1 MLGQR
6 VSSEIK
12 ARMEKLLKNIIVL
25 HALMLLLA
33 PAAHMYS
40 AVEHAAVEQTSSY
53 LVDIIVVAFSVVYIG
68 CLYLIYRLKP
78 LGRKLYFPLLCFS
91 IGLIFVLPIDFFAHK
106 SHLTVFIYDIINITA
121 GIILALIHFTDVKSQ
136 FSN

>member
-53 LVDIIVVAFSVVYIG
+53 L
-68 CLYLIYRLKP
+68 
-78 LGRKLYFPLLCFS
+78 
-91 IGLIFVLPIDFFAHK
+91 
-106 SHLTVFIYDIINITA
+106 
-121 GIILALIHFTDVKSQ
+121 
-136 FSN
+136 